1 MEEGEG
7 DHCGQY
13 GLLVVDKFETSF
25 KFCHG
30 LTLLSIALCLGDIT
44 AWSWLFLSSAR
55 FKIKPKTNGHTN
67 LTYQQNQLISSLGCK
82 CTVT

>member
-25 KFCHG
+25 KFFDG
-30 LTLLSIALCLGDIT
+30 LTLLSIALCLGDLQHG
-44 AWSWLFLSSAR
+44 AGCFYPVPGSKLSLKQMATP
-55 FKIKPKTNGHTN
+55 I
-67 LTYQQNQLISSLGCK
+67 
-82 CTVT
+82 